1 MMLGCSRDL
10 VSACDHSPF
19 ADGGVYPPSVV
30 LPCGPPLIS
39 VVFFF
44 VFFFFSAL
52 SPATHRFSVRA
63 GSSGDDGAIAV
74 GMNVKDSSPLV
85 AGHTPRPALDT
96 SDGIR
101 VDAALRPAEEDA
113 SLMLFIPVICPARM
127 VQP

>member
-1 MMLGCSRDL
+1 
-10 VSACDHSPF
+10 
-19 ADGGVYPPSVV
+19 
-30 LPCGPPLIS
+30 
-39 VVFFF
+39 
-44 VFFFFSAL
+44 
-52 SPATHRFSVRA
+52 
-63 GSSGDDGAIAV
+63 
-74 GMNVKDSSPLV
+74 MNVKDSSPLV

>member
-1 MMLGCSRDL
+1 MVAYTRHRLFCLADL
-10 VSACDHSPF
+10 LSFLLS
-19 ADGGVYPPSVV
+19 S
-30 LPCGPPLIS
+30 S
-39 VVFFF
+39 S
-44 VFFFFSAL
+44 FFSFFPAL